1 MDLAAGGT
9 EYYELAFTWPV
20 IATDQ
25 RFLGVVGADIQAADL
40 ERHLADVI
48 LAQRSKFQLVSAER
62 RVIVSN
68 DTAYAVGDL
77 VPEGDETVLQTS
89 AGWLVLA
96 PADG

>member
-1 MDLAAGGT
+1 MSGGRYRVVSPT
-9 EYYELAFTWPV
+9 QAFV
-20 IATDQ
+20 Q
-25 RFLGVVGADIQAADL
+25 RSQIRRLRRWDADL

-68 DTAYAVGDL
+68 DTTYAVGDL
-77 VPEGDETVLQTS
+77 IPEGDETVLQTS